1 MWYTLLSAFLVV
13 IWATSGSDVFWPI
26 WPILGFMLLLGWQ
39 AINLWY
45 WPGRFDDDQPRRD
58 P

>member
-1 MWYTLLSAFLVV
+1 
-13 IWATSGSDVFWPI
+13 
-26 WPILGFMLLLGWQ
+26 MLLLGWQ

-45 WPGRFDDDQPRRD
+45 WPGRFDDEQPRRD